1 MKIRRTL
8 IKGLDRVED
17 ADLIL
22 GFIKQ
27 VKRNTNLKL
36 PNEIIFKR
44 LRGCNG
50 RATFRGDYTRI
61 LMSIDISFTESVFTF
76 IHELI
81 HISGHWHHKKS
92 FWRSFFNNCIKM
104 NLAVHKNF
112 VHYKSGKRYLTKL
125 QGAQ

>member
-1 MKIRRTL
+1 MKVGRTL
-8 IKGLDRVED
+8 IKGLDRIED

-27 VKRNTNLKL
+27 VKKNTNLKF

-50 RATFRGDYTRI
+50 RATYNGDYTRI
-61 LMSIDISFTESVFTF
+61 LMSIDINFIESVFTF

-92 FWRSFFNNCIKM
+92 FWRSFFTNCSKM
-104 NLAVHKNF
+104 NLLVHKNF
-112 VHYKSGKRYLTKL
+112 VNYRSSKRYLTKL